1 VAVPDGLPKWVNSY
15 LDRTG
20 LRVVDHPEIHIEL
33 LDLGGNP
40 PVLREKGL
48 MSSRVKLP
56 ASSLEAVMDIFGHFE
71 KVPVCVNA
79 KPVSLHAQAVHQW
92 NEAHQDFCH
101 PAPPGGGIDMPHL
114 ESPQAS

>member
-20 LRVVDHPEIHIEL
+20 LRVVDHPEINIEL
-33 LDLGGNP
+33 VDLGGNP

-56 ASSLEAVMDIFGHFE
+56 ASPLEAVVDVLGHLEEFG
-71 KVPVCVNA
+71 VRTYAIPGG
-79 KPVSLHAQAVHQW
+79 LHPQAVH
-92 NEAHQDFCH
+92 
-101 PAPPGGGIDMPHL
+101 
-114 ESPQAS
+114 